1 MKTIETTV
9 FEFNEL
15 TDKAKDKA
23 REWYREGALQHEWWE
38 SIYDDAENIGL
49 KIKSFDLDRNRHAT
63 GEFNCI
69 GGAEQC
75 ANLILSEH
83 GDTCETFKTATA
95 WLGELKKLNAKIE
108 AVDGD
113 DETNVEWELWQDKR
127 GMLCDEFLKSILE
140 DYLIM
145 LQNEME
151 YQLAYEQVDEVIIAN
166 GYTFTESGKR
176 YG

>member
-9 FEFNEL
+9 FELNEL

-23 REWYREGALQHEWWE
+23 REWYREGALQDEWWE
-38 SIYDDAENIGL
+38 SIYDDAKTIGL
-49 KIKSFDLDRNRHAT
+49 KITGFDTDRNRHAT
-63 GEFNCI
+63 GEFI
-69 GGAEQC
+69 ESAYFC
-75 ANLILSEH
+75 AQRIINEH
-83 GDTCETFKTATA
+83 GDTCETFKTATS
-95 WLGELKKLNAKIE
+95 WLGELEKLNAKIE

-140 DYLIM
+140 DYAIM
-145 LQNEME
+145 LQNGME
-151 YQLAYEQVDEVIIAN
+151 YQLADEEVDEMILAN